1 MSLSLLSLFVCIQL
15 QYSYGDLAPG
25 STPERMFTSFY
36 VLLGLVILSAVISA
50 ISDKI
55 HQNYMKKSNERIK
68 RAASQMRNVKAQEGQ
83 RSSVMEFLD
92 VEEELSEQDE
102 ASRGNSFSQHLSG
115 KFGMSTTDSPKA
127 DKQNSKK
134 IIEAMQKL
142 NMDMFDEDLQDLKIS
157 AKRNF
162 VLVWVMIFFG
172 CLIMLAIE
180 DWNFGDSFYWAIV
193 TITTVGF
200 GDMVPTTDK
209 GKIFTIFYC
218 LVGVAMLAR
227 VMNDL
232 IAYPLVKKE
241 KQSEMKVMMQFGGE
255 LSEDTLQHILTD
267 DFFDRIPNLRQK
279 KESISKSEFILLV
292 LGMMN
297 KLNDKDVIIVS
308 KIFEM
313 LDKQQEGVLSADTI
327 RHQMTTARLQEEQD
341 VQLQDILSSSSKQ
354 HTTKSLALMKIPSKL
369 KEKVNDIKGSVAKKT
384 SSNKS
389 GGYEK
394 VGNESM
400 ANPLIDQERFPSGDI
415 SEHSKRGTYNLDMNV
430 DNNASSVTS
439 NSNNSNST
447 NNMATVNSSS
457 STKQDSFETGLFVDD
472 DDEGESSMNENDT
485 NAY

>member
-1 MSLSLLSLFVCIQL
+1 MCVVCVVTFTFHCE
-15 QYSYGDLAPG
+15 SYGDMAPG
-25 STPERMFTSFY
+25 STAERIFTSFY

-55 HQNYMKKSNERIK
+55 HQNYVQKADERIK
-68 RAASQMRNVKAQEGQ
+68 RAAFRMRNVKAQEGQ
-83 RSSVMEFLD
+83 RNTLMEFLD
-92 VEEELSEQDE
+92 VEDEQPEEVE
-102 ASRGNSFSQHLSG
+102 ASHGNSFSQHLSG
-115 KFGMSTTDSPKA
+115 KLGLSTNSPKA
-127 DKQNSKK
+127 DKQNTMK
-134 IIEAMQKL
+134 IIQAMQKL
-142 NMDMFDEDLQDLKIS
+142 NMDMFDEDLQDLKNS

-162 VLVWVMIFFG
+162 VLVWVMILFG

-180 DWNFGDSFYWAIV
+180 EWNFGDSFYWAIV
-193 TITTVGF
+193 TITTVGY

-218 LVGVAMLAR
+218 LVGVAILAR

-241 KQSEMKVMMQFGGE
+241 KQSELKVMMQFGGE

-279 KESISKSEFILLV
+279 QESIAKSEFILLV

-297 KLNDKDVIIVS
+297 KLNDKDIIIVS
-308 KIFEM
+308 KIFDM

-341 VQLQDILSSSSKQ
+341 AQLHDILSASNRGQGQS
-354 HTTKSLALMKIPSKL
+354 TKSLALLNIPTKL
-369 KEKVNDIKGSVAKKT
+369 KEKVSHIKGSVAKKT
-384 SSNKS
+384 ASNKA

-400 ANPLIDQERFPSGDI
+400 ANPLIDQERSPSNDI
-415 SEHSKRGTYNLDMNV
+415 SEHSKRGTYSLDINMNV
-430 DNNASSVTS
+430 GG
-439 NSNNSNST
+439 
-447 NNMATVNSSS
+447 TVVDSS
-457 STKQDSFETGLFVDD
+457 STNQDSFETALYDKEEVK
-472 DDEGESSMNENDT
+472 DT
-485 NAY
+485 NGSDKKAY